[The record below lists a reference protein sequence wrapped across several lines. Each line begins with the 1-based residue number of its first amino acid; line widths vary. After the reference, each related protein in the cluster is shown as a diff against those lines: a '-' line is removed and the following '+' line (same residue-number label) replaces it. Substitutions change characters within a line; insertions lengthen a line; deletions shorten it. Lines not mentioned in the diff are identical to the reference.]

1 MTLAG
6 RRRHAQ
12 ARSMLGCATH
22 HGKFYGDGNLHDSET
37 VSGFRRGVVRATILH
52 GAIRA
57 SDFLTGVSASSTAA
71 AVRDGIRVCGER
83 SRELKP
89 SLSPAKR

>member
-12 ARSMLGCATH
+12 ARSMLGDATH
-22 HGKFYGDGNLHDSET
+22 HGKFYGDGNLHGSET

-52 GAIRA
+52 RRNSRIRF
-57 SDFLTGVSASSTAA
+57 SHGRERFINRG
-71 AVRDGIRVCGER
+71 CG
-83 SRELKP
+83 S
-89 SLSPAKR
+89 